1 MGKEQQKHGEN
12 PMRKKIIGFALCA
25 MLFARCIPDSVSKGH
40 GAAQRWRNP

>member
-1 MGKEQQKHGEN
+1 
-12 PMRKKIIGFALCA
+12 MRKKIIDLTLSPVLHALSLIGA